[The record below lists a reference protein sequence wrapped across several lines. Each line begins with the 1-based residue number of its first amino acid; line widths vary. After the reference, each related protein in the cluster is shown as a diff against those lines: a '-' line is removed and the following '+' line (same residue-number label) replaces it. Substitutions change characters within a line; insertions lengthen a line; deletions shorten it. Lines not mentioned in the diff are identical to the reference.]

1 VILDSVLPPLDVV
14 PPGTRLVEVAIDAA
28 GGAGGRTYTYRAED
42 DLADVVAGDAVIVEF
57 GRRQALG
64 VVVGDA
70 EPESDP
76 NLARPTKPLLAR
88 VRSDGP
94 LLPALS
100 VELARWIASHY
111 LAPLSS
117 VIRAMLPPGMLE
129 RLELV
134 ADAVAGE
141 TGRP

>member
-1 VILDSVLPPLDVV
+1 M
-14 PPGTRLVEVAIDAA
+14 
-28 GGAGGRTYTYRAED
+28 
-42 DLADVVAGDAVIVEF
+42 
-57 GRRQALG
+57 
-64 VVVGDA
+64 VVGDA

-76 NLARPTKPLLAR
+76 TAARPTKPLLAR

-100 VELARWIASHY
+100 VELARWIAGHY

-117 VIRAMLPPGMLE
+117 VLRAMLPPGMLE

-134 ADAVAGE
+134 AEAVPGTQRGGEASTDTSAEEDGAILDQLTRRRPAGQ
-141 TGRP
+141 